1 MFMQASPAV
10 SGGFSFA
17 DLLPQKPFNLK
28 EIREALICP
37 PEKLAVAQTAA

>member
-17 DLLPQKPFNLK
+17 DLLPQKLFNLK
-28 EIREALICP
+28 ESVTSASRTEN
-37 PEKLAVAQTAA
+37 